1 MKYNERK
8 MLKRGYII
16 LIAGGVLAV
25 AGLVASA
32 IWAGS
37 FAGQFLQEN
46 TIIGQTLVRPTQ
58 SINATLQVND
68 ITHPI
73 SVALHFE
80 PQSSTV
86 TLRETVIDPSGR
98 VVNTNEFLK
107 DFFTTFKANAVGKF
121 TLMLLNQGT
130 SPVNVDGLF
139 GYIPFGFVGQNNQID
154 LSPLNGIIIGIIL
167 FVVGI
172 IALIVGIIFII
183 IDRRRESRQSPPL
196 TR

>member
-1 MKYNERK
+1 MHCGSLHCNKIRVIINGLMKYNEKK

-25 AGLVASA
+25 AGLVTSA
-32 IWAGS
+32 IWASS

-46 TIIGQTLVRPTQ
+46 TIIGRTLVRPTQ

-107 DFFTTFKANAVGKF
+107 DFFTTFKANA
-121 TLMLLNQGT
+121 
-130 SPVNVDGLF
+130 
-139 GYIPFGFVGQNNQID
+139 
-154 LSPLNGIIIGIIL
+154 
-167 FVVGI
+167 
-172 IALIVGIIFII
+172 
-183 IDRRRESRQSPPL
+183 
-196 TR
+196 

>member
-1 MKYNERK
+1 

-16 LIAGGVLAV
+16 LIAGGALVV
-25 AGLVASA
+25 AGIAMSA

-37 FAGQFLQEN
+37 FVGQFLQEN
-46 TIIGQTLVRPTQ
+46 TIIGQTLVRPSQ
-58 SINATLQVND
+58 SINASLQVND
-68 ITHPI
+68 ILRPI

-80 PQSSTV
+80 PQSSNV

-107 DFFTTFKANAVGKF
+107 DFFTTFKVNSVGRF
-121 TLMLLNQGT
+121 TLMILNQGT
-130 SPVNVDGLF
+130 SPVNVDGIF

-167 FVVGI
+167 FVLGI
-172 IALIVGIIFII
+172 IALIVGIIFIF
-183 IDRRRESRQSPPL
+183 IDRKRESRQPPPL

>member
-1 MKYNERK
+1 MK

-16 LIAGGVLAV
+16 LIAGGVLVV
-25 AGLVASA
+25 AGVVVSA
-32 IWAGS
+32 LWAGS
-37 FAGQFLQEN
+37 FVGQFLQDN
-46 TIIGQTLVRPTQ
+46 SIIGQTLVRPSE
-58 SINATLQVND
+58 SINATLRVND
-68 ITHPI
+68 ISRPI
-73 SVALHFE
+73 SIALHFE
-80 PQSSTV
+80 PQSSNV
-86 TLRETVIDPSGR
+86 TLRETVVDPSGR

-107 DFFTTFKANAVGKF
+107 DFFITFRVNTVGKF
-121 TLMLLNQGT
+121 TLTVLNQGA

-139 GYIPFGFVGQNNQID
+139 GYIPFVGQNNQIN

-183 IDRRRESRQSPPL
+183 IDRRRESRQPPPL